1 MVGREGMIVNEMSW
15 RIYTYKLRP
24 NRQQREKLA
33 TTLELCRNLYNC
45 ALEQRRMHRISMYE
59 QKRQLVPLKE
69 AFPEY
74 RAIHSHIVQNV
85 IFRLDRSFQNFFR
98 RVRNGEK
105 PGFPRFKS
113 RDRYDSFEFNN
124 TGFSLEGNHLQ
135 ISKIGNVRLHL
146 SRPVKDKIKQLRILR
161 RVDGWFAQFVVEID
175 GQPLPANHDA
185 VGIDLGI
192 ENFAALSNGEF
203 IENPTFY
210 KKAQQEL
217 RRAQRRVA
225 RRRKS
230 SHRRRKAVVLLR
242 KVHQQIA
249 NKRNN
254 FLHQESRKVVN
265 RFGLIVFENLNIKGL
280 SQGILAKQVHDAGWS
295 AFLRMLSY
303 KAEEAGRAAVEVDP
317 SYTSQTCPKCGRI
330 EKKSLEERLHRCD
343 CGFTAHRDTAA
354 ALVILGRAAPLGANV
369 EAVSSCVA

>member
-1 MVGREGMIVNEMSW
+1 MVVDEMSR

-33 TTLELCRNLYNC
+33 TTLELCRTLYNC

-59 QKRQLVPLKE
+59 QKRQLVELKE
-69 AFPEY
+69 AFLEY
-74 RAIHSHIVQNV
+74 RAIHAHVVQNV
-85 IFRLDRSFQNFFR
+85 IFRLDRAFQNFFR
-98 RVRNGEK
+98 RVKKGGK

-113 RDRYDSFEFNN
+113 RDRYDSFEFNT
-124 TGFSLEGNHLQ
+124 TGFSLEGNHLHL
-135 ISKIGNVRLHL
+135 SKIGHVRVHL
-146 SRPVKDKIKQLRILR
+146 SRPVKGKIKQLRILR
-161 RVDGWFAQFVVEID
+161 RVDGWFAQFVVEIA
-175 GQPLPANHDA
+175 GQPLPVNHDV

-192 ENFAALSNGEF
+192 EKFAALSNGEF
-203 IENPTFY
+203 IANPTFDQ
-210 KKAQQEL
+210 KAQQEL

-225 RRRKS
+225 RRRKR

-242 KVHQQIA
+242 KVHQRTT

-254 FLHQESRKVVN
+254 FLHQESRKLVN
-265 RFGLIVFENLNIKGL
+265 RFGLIVFENLNIQGL
-280 SQGILAKQVHDAGWS
+280 SQGILAKQVHDAGWRT
-295 AFLRMLSY
+295 FLRMLSY

-317 SYTSQTCPKCGRI
+317 SYTSQTCPACGRI
-330 EKKSLEERLHRCD
+330 NEKPLSARIHRCE

>member
-1 MVGREGMIVNEMSW
+1 MFTRV
-15 RIYTYKLRP
+15 YTYKLRP

-45 ALEQRRMHRISMYE
+45 ALEQRRMHHISVYE
-59 QKRQLVPLKE
+59 QKQQLVELKE

-74 RAIHSHIVQNV
+74 RTIHAHIVQNV
-85 IFRLDRSFQNFFR
+85 IFRLDHSFQNFFR
-98 RVRNGEK
+98 RAKKGEK

-124 TGFSLEGNHLQ
+124 TGFSLEGNYLR
-135 ISKIGNVRLHL
+135 ISKIGKVRLRL
-146 SRPVKDKIKQLRILR
+146 SRPVKGEMKQCRILR
-161 RVDGWFAQFVVEID
+161 RVDGWFAQFVVEIE
-175 GQPLPANHDA
+175 GQPLSANNDA

-217 RRAQRRVA
+217 CRTQRRVA
-225 RRRKS
+225 RRKRN
-230 SHRRRKAVVLLR
+230 SHRRQKAVVLLR
-242 KVHQQIA
+242 KVHQRTA
-249 NKRNN
+249 NKRLN
-254 FLHQESRKVVN
+254 FLHQESRKLVN
-265 RFGLIVFENLNIKGL
+265 RFGLVAFENLNNQGL
-280 SQGILAKQVHDAGWS
+280 SRGFLAKQVSDAGWS
-295 AFLRMLSY
+295 TFLRLLSY
-303 KAEEAGRAAVEVDP
+303 KAEEAGRVAVGVNC
-317 SYTSQTCPKCGRI
+317 SYTSQTCPMCGRI
-330 EKKSLEERLHRCD
+330 SEKPLEERLHRCD
-343 CGFTAHRDTAA
+343 CGFIAHRDTAA